1 MPAGLKLKP
10 IRRKVLV
17 RDHREH
23 RKQAF
28 YRGLENEI
36 WDQMMCI
43 DNPDRVVERLE
54 AIILGHLNYCMPQRV
69 VSMSSRDLSWMSP
82 LVKPLLKKKAKVSIN
97 NNQRQEHVNKR
108 ISPIMSDNKMH
119 LLVAPMGNC
128 KWWKEVNFRTQRLST
143 PSVTLRMNDQ
153 SN

>member
-28 YRGLENEI
+28 CRGLENEI

-69 VSMSSRDLSWMSP
+69 VSMSSRDLSWT
-82 LVKPLLKKKAKVSIN
+82 LT
-97 NNQRQEHVNKR
+97 QEK
-108 ISPIMSDNKMH
+108 
-119 LLVAPMGNC
+119 G
-128 KWWKEVNFRTQRLST
+128 
-143 PSVTLRMNDQ
+143 
-153 SN
+153 